1 MCNSLARSEPGM
13 EAKLEAAAAEVC
25 AMTPAP
31 PLPTECALTPPCL
44 GSLADKKIV
53 GVICADPQGMCV
65 SGAPPP
71 RP

>member
-1 MCNSLARSEPGM
+1 M

-25 AMTPAP
+25 VMTPAHPLSP
-31 PLPTECALTPPCL
+31 PESALTPPCL
-44 GSLADKKIV
+44 RSLADKKIV